1 MIKVKPGIQRS
12 YSETDMFSP
21 VDVKAKEESKKTED
35 ENSKTQE
42 EKVNSNLH
50 YEVKKT
56 TYMTSHCSRV
66 DESFVD
72 FVE

>member
-1 MIKVKPGIQRS
+1 
-12 YSETDMFSP
+12 MFSP
-21 VDVKAKEESKKTED
+21 VDVKGKEESKKGVD
-35 ENSKTQE
+35 DNSKKAE
-42 EKVNSNLH
+42 EKVNLNLH